1 MSALTRQQIADT
13 IPVNSLGPIEEG
25 TAEKIEVKV
34 TDEERAR
41 LQRVEARPALAEIL
55 NLHDFEV
62 YEFDSLALLRSIF
75 IVVQGNRQTDYA

>member
-1 MSALTRQQIADT
+1 MSPSTLPTPSLTISLPRNSECT
-13 IPVNSLGPIEEG
+13 HSSTNCGYHLYLNSLGPIEEG
-25 TAEKIEVKV
+25 TAEKIVVKV

-62 YEFDSLALLRSIF
+62 
-75 IVVQGNRQTDYA
+75 

>member
-1 MSALTRQQIADT
+1 
-13 IPVNSLGPIEEG
+13 VNSLGPIEEG
-25 TAEKIEVKV
+25 TAEKIVVKI

-62 YEFDSLALLRSIF
+62 RTRFWPCFCSF
-75 IVVQGNRQTDYA
+75 IVVQGNRQTYDA